1 MEKSS
6 ISLNHTNIDE
16 EEPEREEE
24 KLISPNMKSPRIS
37 LSRTLP
43 QLTKNLLKFFQL
55 VRFFNKWKTTMM
67 VTWKNQNKNI
77 VFKEKRAGDWNSNE
91 KAIITK

>member
-1 MEKSS
+1 MEKST

-37 LSRTLP
+37 QSRTLP
-43 QLTKNLLKFFQL
+43 QLTKKLLKFFLL

-67 VTWKNQNKNI
+67 VTWKKPKQKYR
-77 VFKEKRAGDWNSNE
+77 F
-91 KAIITK
+91 